1 MSKVGKVLGGLALG
15 AGLVWAT
22 GGLAAGGWAASALGG
37 TVARQ
42 LLTSVALTALSTAL
56 ASTPAAGTTTGGV
69 RSSDTG
75 RGDINPDSFVL
86 GRYAVAGSHV
96 CPPYAHSLSGYDRP
110 NIILNYVIHLG
121 GRPGQRL
128 AGLMIDGATV
138 EITDTVHTDY
148 GREVSIGGARG
159 HAWVQ
164 YYDGTQTAADPMLR
178 SRYANHRDRP
188 WGADMVGTGICYAVM
203 TFAWWEGFQG
213 FPSCQF
219 ILDGAPLY
227 DPRRDSSVGGNGAQ
241 RWGNPATWAGTENP
255 AVQIYNLLRGIR
267 LPGGAVYGGR
277 ATAAQLPLANWM
289 AAMDACDAPVALEG
303 GGSEPAWRT
312 SYEALLSDEPAAVI
326 EELAKAA
333 SIQLTESGG
342 VWRARVGGPGLP
354 VGHLTDDDIL
364 ATEEQTFDMFPAL
377 DATHNGVSVSF
388 PDPASNWQAAEA
400 PLYLR
405 SDFVADDG
413 GKELVADLTVS
424 AAPYADQV
432 QRLGRAYVEEER
444 RFRRHVLTL
453 PPDYGAVEPLDSIT
467 WSSERNGYD
476 AKVFEVSAATTDPVT
491 QLVSVTLRERDP
503 EDYNW
508 QPGFTLPY
516 TPQPAVPFQPPQID
530 LAAGFTVAGVVLT
543 DDAGNAR
550 RPALRLSWDTF
561 DLDPLSAVLWQVR
574 RAGETVSLRGTVGD
588 VAAGEVIAA
597 DGIVPGQVY
606 EARIRP
612 DLRGYDARWTRW
624 LSVTAPDVKLQPD
637 DIGQQVW
644 DNFTDIATKVGI
656 ETVTAFPAN
665 PTPDKIVLKMPE
677 AVLYRWDGNAWVTTI
692 FAGVPNG
699 AIDATKIAQGLALI
713 QNVEGDTLPTIRT
726 ATTITFKG
734 RLYSW
739 DGTRYSAD
747 VPAVNVTGQLTNDQI
762 AAVAAAKLTGQI
774 GSVQIADRAVST
786 AKIADGAIAAGK
798 LASGAVTDDKIAD
811 AALSLSKFA
820 DGLRP
825 IERVTS
831 LPGAP
836 HVLGRVVSLTTEGGK
851 LYRNTGSGWTASVP
865 AADVSGQLGNDQIA
879 AIAAAK
885 LTGQITGT
893 QITDRAISTGKMAAG
908 SVSTAILAAGSVV
921 ADTLAAFAVTAGKLA
936 AASVT
941 ALALA
946 ANSVTAGAIAANAI
960 EAGHIQAGAISTD
973 ALAANAVTASKLV
986 ITDFTNLVTNGI
998 FAGGS
1003 SDGWNLASGVSVLPS
1018 PSNVPSEFALRID
1031 TMDGGLNT
1039 WTKRIPVAPGDEVFG
1054 SLRAR
1059 ASGSSDR
1066 LMTVRM
1072 RLVFEDGS
1080 GNQLAANHLFTQT
1093 TQSTTPVVFSGSV
1106 VAPPGAAA
1114 FYVTVQR
1121 ISDDQQ
1127 RYYGYLDSVTVR
1139 WKTQGE
1145 LIVDGAITAAKLMA
1159 NAVTAAAIAAGTITS
1174 AEIASGAITTA
1185 KLDALAVTTAKIAA
1199 SAVTA
1204 SQIAANAITARE
1216 IQSASI
1222 STTLLAA
1229 GAVVADKIATD
1240 AVTTRALAANSVSA
1254 NALAANSVTASAIA
1268 ANAITAAK
1276 IAAGA
1281 VGAEQIAAKAIATSK
1296 LAVSNLENL
1305 FDGAD
1310 AMATSPFLPTSGA
1323 NGGRGDW
1330 SSASGQTGYRGQ
1342 SALMI
1347 AGAWSGVAY
1356 EMPSFPV
1363 TPGAEYFIRF
1373 YGVRDASWNGQSAN
1387 SKLRIGDQNGSFL
1400 ASISYAAG
1408 DLPHFTSSNWA
1419 ERSAVFRVPDGVNA
1433 LNITL
1438 GNDATAGTAYLAGFE
1453 MRLRNSGEL
1462 IVDGAITAAKIMAGS
1477 ITANAIAASAILAS
1491 HLAAGSVTANALA
1504 ANSVTARAIAAKSIT
1519 ADAMAARSVTFEN
1532 GAIDR
1537 LAVRTFNIGD
1547 NQVTVPV
1554 GMSGPVVE
1562 QTGPNTY
1569 AQLARVVIPLSQA
1582 APILIWWSIRHGY
1595 YDGGFGRYG
1604 IRLEVNGQIVTEKSD
1619 NNLPADW
1626 PSGQFM
1632 VQGTTGNNV
1641 VRLLWRGWDA
1651 ARITAEGQLAAIGAM
1666 K

>member
-1 MSKVGKVLGGLALG
+1 MTFLAVLIAALVCALPAHAGFLAPVVG
-15 AGLVWAT
+15 WF
-22 GGLAAGGWAASALGG
+22 AAGGVVAGAVANIGIGLGLSLVGRAMAPKQKKSGPGAISLDAPTSGDG
-37 TVARQ
+37 TPQ
-42 LLTSVALTALSTAL
+42 T
-56 ASTPAAGTTTGGV
+56 
-69 RSSDTG
+69 
-75 RGDINPDSFVL
+75 IIL
-86 GRYAVAGSHV
+86 GRRAVVGHRTCPEYSRATGNDWLTIVRDLSDAPVHKLRAIWIGNDRIEMPETFPAWTDPGVFHEPTGKYAGKLRIRFH
-96 CPPYAHSLSGYDRP
+96 
-110 NIILNYVIHLG
+110 
-121 GRPGQRL
+121 
-128 AGLMIDGATV
+128 
-138 EITDTVHTDY
+138 
-148 GREVSIGGARG
+148 
-159 HAWVQ
+159 
-164 YYDGTQTAADPMLR
+164 DGTQTEADNFLIWA
-178 SRYANHRDRP
+178 YGNHPDRP
-188 WGADMVGTGICYAVM
+188 WRSDMALRGVAYAIIELRRDQELYPGVPDLL
-203 TFAWWEGFQG
+203 FEV
-213 FPSCQF
+213 
-219 ILDGAPLY
+219 DGLPLL
-227 DPRRDSSVGGNGAQ
+227 DPRTGQ
-241 RWGNPATWAGTENP
+241 RAWSDNLPLLA
-255 AVQIYNLLRGIR
+255 YNVMRGIT
-267 LPGGAVYGGR
+267 LPDGSIYGGGVP
-277 ATAAQLPLANWM
+277 ASDLPLSSWAPAISEAQTQGWRGGLEVNIGPE
-289 AAMDACDAPVALEG
+289 DYDGDAP
-303 GGSEPAWRT
+303 
-312 SYEALLSDEPAAVI
+312 YEIVEHLLQGCAGQIA
-326 EELAKAA
+326 
-333 SIQLTESGG
+333 ESGG
-342 VWRARVGGPGLP
+342 TWRVRIGGPGLP
-354 VGHLTDDDIL
+354 VATITDRDTIVTEDQVFTPHSGPREIYNGVTAQYSEPGERWEGKTTPLLLDDGYAARDGGRNVVHLTYNAVTDS
-364 ATEEQTFDMFPAL
+364 E
-377 DATHNGVSVSF
+377 
-388 PDPASNWQAAEA
+388 
-400 PLYLR
+400 
-405 SDFVADDG
+405 
-413 GKELVADLTVS
+413 
-424 AAPYADQV
+424 QV
-432 QRLGRAYVEEER
+432 QQLITMALHDNR
-444 RFRRHVLTL
+444 RQRSHELSL
-453 PPDYGAVEPLDSIT
+453 PPDYAPVEVLDTLSLHLPYDGYVGKLVEVVAVH
-467 WSSERNGYD
+467 R
-476 AKVFEVSAATTDPVT
+476 DPVSMT
-491 QLVSVTLRERDP
+491 QRAHVREVDSS
-503 EDYNW
+503 D
-508 QPGFTLPY
+508 FT
-516 TPQPAVPFQPPQID
+516 PP
-530 LAAGFTVAGVVLT
+530 TVAPLPVQPVVTTPLAPLALPGWSVEVFAIR
-543 DDAGNAR
+543 DNQDRDR
-550 RPALRLSWDTF
+550 RPAVRITW
-561 DLDPLSAVLWQVR
+561 DPLPAEGIEWQMRV
-574 RAGETVSLRGTVGD
+574 AGDTT
-588 VAAGEVIAA
+588 IAA
-597 DGIVPGQVY
+597 QDTTQAVGAGQLVIDKGLIPGARMQIRARAIIRVRPAAWTAWTTFEVPKIGLG
-606 EARIRP
+606 E
-612 DLRGYDARWTRW
+612 
-624 LSVTAPDVKLQPD
+624 D

-644 DNFTDIATKVGI
+644 DEFTDLATKAGI
-656 ETVTAFPAN
+656 ETVTEFPAK
-665 PTPDKIVLKMPE
+665 PRADQIVLKMPE
-677 AVLYRWDGNAWVTTI
+677 KRLYRWDGTAWVEDI
-692 FAGVPNG
+692 FAGIPDG

-713 QNVEGDTLPTIRT
+713 ENVEGDTLPTIRT

-786 AKIADGAIAAGK
+786 GKIADAAIEAGK
-798 LASGAVTDDKIAD
+798 LAKGAVTGDKIAD

-831 LPGAP
+831 LPGTP

-879 AIAAAK
+879 AVAAAK

-921 ADTLAAFAVTAGKLA
+921 TDTLAAWAVTAGKLA

-960 EAGHIQAGAISTD
+960 EAGHIRAGAISTD

-1080 GNQLAANHLFTQT
+1080 GNQLEANHLFTQT
-1093 TQSTTPVVFSGSV
+1093 TQSTSPVVFTGSV
-1106 VAPPGAAA
+1106 MAPPGAAA

-1121 ISDDQQ
+1121 ISNDAQ

-1185 KLDALAVTTAKIAA
+1185 KLDALAVTTAKITA
-1199 SAVTA
+1199 SAITGDK
-1204 SQIAANAITARE
+1204 IAANAITARE

-1222 STTLLAA
+1222 STALLAA
-1229 GAVVADKIATD
+1229 GAVVAEKIATD

-1254 NALAANSVTASAIA
+1254 NALAANSVTAGAIA

-1310 AMATSPFLPTSGA
+1310 ALATSPFLPTSGA

-1342 SALMI
+1342 AALMI
-1347 AGAWSGVAY
+1347 AGEWSGVAY

-1373 YGVRDASWNGQSAN
+1373 YGARDSSWDGQSAN
-1387 SKLRIGDQNGSFL
+1387 SKLRIGDQSGGFL

-1408 DLPHFTSSNWA
+1408 DLPHFTTSNWA

-1438 GNDATAGTAYLAGFE
+1438 GNDATAGRAYLAGFE

-1462 IVDGAITAAKIMAGS
+1462 IVDGAITAAKVMAGA

-1504 ANSVTARAIAAKSIT
+1504 ANSVTARAIAARSVT
-1519 ADAMAARSVTFEN
+1519 ADAMAANSVTAQN
-1532 GAIDR
+1532 GAIGN
-1537 LAVRTFNIGD
+1537 LAVQTLNIAG
-1547 NQVTVPV
+1547 NAVTVPV
-1554 GMSGPVVE
+1554 AAFREQNTGVDSSNNETTVLNATMRNEGYPVSITLNFSYSFVRAAGASI
-1562 QTGPNTY
+1562 QGSAYINLYKNGSLLRRVYFVLSADTNQFGLASFNYVDTDVSPGTDVYSFRSQVNGFSNAFIANTY
-1569 AQLARVVIPLSQA
+1569 LGLSQ
-1582 APILIWWSIRHGY
+1582 
-1595 YDGGFGRYG
+1595 
-1604 IRLEVNGQIVTEKSD
+1604 VK
-1619 NNLPADW
+1619 
-1626 PSGQFM
+1626 
-1632 VQGTTGNNV
+1632 
-1641 VRLLWRGWDA
+1641 
-1651 ARITAEGQLAAIGAM
+1651 